1 MKGTSTM
8 AKKDDNKM
16 AAAILTASISEQVMK
31 NVPIG
36 KLPDALVSLY
46 YDILKKLEKQRP
58 EDEVDYKMWARLGGA
73 SEEKP

>member
-1 MKGTSTM
+1 
-8 AKKDDNKM
+8 
-16 AAAILTASISEQVMK
+16 MK

-58 EDEVDYKMWARLGGA
+58 EEEVDYKMWERLGGA
-73 SEEKP
+73 APEENP

>member
-1 MKGTSTM
+1 M